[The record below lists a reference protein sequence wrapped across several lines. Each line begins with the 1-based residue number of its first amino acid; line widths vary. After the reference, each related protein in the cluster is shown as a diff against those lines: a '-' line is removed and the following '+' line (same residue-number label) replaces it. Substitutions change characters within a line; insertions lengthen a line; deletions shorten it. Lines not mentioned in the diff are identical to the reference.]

1 MKKPQLL
8 RDHIT
13 RACPDLATNP
23 EKLTIFIER
32 GNVLHTGTPA
42 LSFEYAYTLNLVVTD
57 WADSPD
63 VLVVPVIAWLKQHQ
77 PDLFD
82 NPERRAKGFRFEAEV
97 IDHQKADIAIE
108 LDLTETVAV
117 AGGTVDGVN
126 RLTTR
131 HIGEPLLAG
140 SEPPESVIDLQ
151 AEWRIQLLDQTGA

>member
-23 EKLTIFIER
+23 EKMTVFVEG
-32 GNVLHTGTPA
+32 GNIVHTGTPA
-42 LSFEYAYTLNLVVTD
+42 LSFEYRYTVNVVITD
-57 WADSPD
+57 WADSTD
-63 VLVVPVIAWLKQHQ
+63 TLVVPVIAWLKRHQ

-82 NPERRAKGFRFEAEV
+82 NPERRAKGFRFVAEI
-97 IDHQKADIAIE
+97 IDHNTVDVSIE

-117 AGGTVDGVN
+117 KGETVDGVN

-131 HIGEPLLAG
+131 HIGEPVLADA
-140 SEPPESVIDLQ
+140 SQVETALDLA
-151 AEWRIQLLDQTGA
+151 AEWRVDPLDG

>member
-23 EKLTIFIER
+23 EKLTVFIEG
-32 GNVLHTGTPA
+32 GNIVHTGTPA
-42 LSFEYAYTLNLVVTD
+42 LSFEYRYTVNVVITD
-57 WADSPD
+57 WAGSTDT
-63 VLVVPVIAWLKQHQ
+63 LVVPVIAWLKRHQ

-82 NPERRAKGFRFEAEV
+82 NVERRAKGFRFVAEI
-97 IDHQKADIAIE
+97 IDHETVDVSIE

-117 AGGTVDGVN
+117 QGETVDGVN

-131 HIGEPLLAG
+131 HVGEPLLAQAG
-140 SEPPESVIDLQ
+140 QVETALDLM
-151 AEWRIQLLDQTGA
+151 AEWRIQPLDGS

>member
-23 EKLTIFIER
+23 EKLTVFIEG
-32 GNVLHTGTPA
+32 GNIVHTGTPA
-42 LSFEYAYTLNLVVTD
+42 LSFEYRYTLNVVITD
-57 WADSPD
+57 WAGSTDT
-63 VLVVPVIAWLKQHQ
+63 LVVPVIAWLKRHQ

-82 NPERRAKGFRFEAEV
+82 NPERRAKGFRFMAEI
-97 IDHQKADIAIE
+97 IDHENVDVSIE

-117 AGGTVDGVN
+117 KGETIDGVN

-131 HIGEPLLAG
+131 HIGEPLLADA
-140 SEPPESVIDLQ
+140 SQVETVIDLM
-151 AEWRIQLLDQTGA
+151 AEWRIEPIDGA

>member
-23 EKLTIFIER
+23 EKMTVFVEG
-32 GNVLHTGTPA
+32 GNVVHTGTPA
-42 LSFEYAYTLNLVVTD
+42 LSFEYRYTVNVVITD
-57 WADSPD
+57 WADSTD
-63 VLVVPVIAWLKQHQ
+63 TLVVPVIAWLKRHQ

-82 NPERRAKGFRFEAEV
+82 NPERRAKGFRFVAEI
-97 IDHQKADIAIE
+97 IDHSTVDVSIE

-117 AGGTVDGVN
+117 KGETVDGVN

-131 HIGEPLLAG
+131 HIGEPVLADA
-140 SEPPESVIDLQ
+140 SQVETALDLA
-151 AEWRIQLLDQTGA
+151 AEWRIEPLDG

>member
-23 EKLTIFIER
+23 EKLTVFIER
-32 GNVLHTGTPA
+32 GQIVHTGTPA
-42 LSFEYAYTLNLVVTD
+42 LSFEYRYTLNIVITD
-57 WADSPD
+57 WAGSTD
-63 VLVVPVIAWLKQHQ
+63 VLVVPIVAWLKRHQ

-82 NPERRAKGFRFEAEV
+82 NPARRERAFRFESEI
-97 IDHQKADIAIE
+97 IDHKTADIGIE
-108 LDLTETVAV
+108 IDLTETVAV
-117 AGGTVDGVN
+117 KGETVDGVN

-140 SEPPESVIDLQ
+140 PGESETIADLD
-151 AEWRIQLLDQTGA
+151 AEWRIEAMDD

>member
-23 EKLTIFIER
+23 EKMTVFVEG
-32 GNVLHTGTPA
+32 GNIVHTGTPA
-42 LSFEYAYTLNLVVTD
+42 LSFEYRYTVNVVITD
-57 WADSPD
+57 WADSTD
-63 VLVVPVIAWLKQHQ
+63 TLVVPVIAWLKRHQ

-82 NPERRAKGFRFEAEV
+82 NPERRAKGFRFVAEI
-97 IDHQKADIAIE
+97 IDHNTVDVSIE

-117 AGGTVDGVN
+117 KGETVDGVN

-131 HIGEPLLAG
+131 HIGEPLLADA
-140 SEPPESVIDLQ
+140 SQVETALDLA
-151 AEWRIQLLDQTGA
+151 AEWRIEPLDG

>member
-8 RDHIT
+8 RDHLAN
-13 RACPDLATNP
+13 ACPDLATNP

-32 GNVLHTGTPA
+32 GNIVHTGTPA
-42 LSFEYAYTLNLVVTD
+42 LSFYYHYTLNIVVTD
-57 WADSPD
+57 WADSTD
-63 VLVVPVIAWLKQHQ
+63 VLMLPVVAWLKRHQ

-82 NPERRAKGFRFEAEV
+82 NPERRAKGFRFEAEI
-97 IDHQKADIAIE
+97 IDHQTVDVAIE

-117 AGGTVDGVN
+117 QGGTVGGVN

-140 SEPPESVIDLQ
+140 FEPSESVVDLA
-151 AEWRIQLLDQTGA
+151 AEWRIEPIDGP